1 MFRKLRS
8 LGCGTKKLTL
18 SVALI
23 IIFVIWLDS
32 LSISIFTTSK
42 VGYKLN
48 YTADKQRIGVTGLKK
63 SETKENR
70 WDSEQLALT
79 SLVNLTTERAKTAR
93 LPTKYG
99 TPTACYSK
107 EMLNSPAIN
116 KLGKYPQDERYLT
129 IGISSVTRPSGEV
142 YLIETVKGLL
152 DNFQEEEMKHIH
164 LVIFLADF
172 EEAKKT
178 TLLSR
183 LSYEFQKYVDQG
195 FLHVIFAPQNYYP
208 PLTNM
213 KTKFGDSQKRI
224 FWRSKLV
231 VDFSFIMCYCRYL
244 SKYYLHLED
253 DVIPTPSLYPK
264 VRDFIASQK
273 KPWPMLDASYMG
285 HVAKVYHNVDLE
297 NIATF
302 FFLLYDEMPV
312 DWLIVRWRQIKY
324 HDSFILPP
332 ASLFEHIGNS
342 SSFVENKFSY
352 KSKEKYFD
360 LYDIKY
366 RGLNPPATI
375 DTSMKAEEG
384 TKPEHAYTKGIG
396 FFRASGVKKYD
407 YVTITFT
414 PPVGVRQVFVDTGA
428 LEAIDDRLMSGVLQA
443 SYLISDESPE
453 KWTEFKTVGDFEL
466 GKVKV
471 LLNSD
476 RKVTCLK
483 IVVSATQ
490 DKWLFLRE
498 IDVWRA

>member
-1 MFRKLRS
+1 M
-8 LGCGTKKLTL
+8 
-18 SVALI
+18 
-23 IIFVIWLDS
+23 
-32 LSISIFTTSK
+32 
-42 VGYKLN
+42 
-48 YTADKQRIGVTGLKK
+48 
-63 SETKENR
+63 KE
-70 WDSEQLALT
+70 
-79 SLVNLTTERAKTAR
+79 
-93 LPTKYG
+93 
-99 TPTACYSK
+99 
-107 EMLNSPAIN
+107 
-116 KLGKYPQDERYLT
+116 
-129 IGISSVTRPSGEV
+129 
-142 YLIETVKGLL
+142 
-152 DNFQEEEMKHIH
+152 IH

-172 EEAKKT
+172 EEAGKA

-183 LSYEFQKYVDQG
+183 LSNEFQKYVNQS
-195 FLHVIFAPQNYYP
+195 FLHAIFAPQDYYP

-213 KTKFGDSQKRI
+213 KTKFGDSQMRI

-264 VRDFIASQK
+264 LRDFIASQR
-273 KPWPMLDASYMG
+273 KPWPMLDAAYMG
-285 HVAKVYHNVDLE
+285 HVAKVYRNVDLE

-312 DWLIVRWRQIKY
+312 DWLIIRWRQIKY

-332 ASLFEHIGNS
+332 ASLFQHIGNS

-360 LYDIKY
+360 PYDIKY

-375 DTSMKAEEG
+375 DSSMKAEEG
-384 TKPEHAYTKGIG
+384 TKPEHAYTKGTS
-396 FFRASGVKKYD
+396 FFRASGVKKD
-407 YVTITFT
+407 DHVTVTFT
-414 PPVGVRQVFVDTGA
+414 PAIRVRQVFVDTGA
-428 LEAIDDRLMSGVLQA
+428 LGAPEDRLKSGILQA
-443 SYLISDESPE
+443 SYLVSDESPE
-453 KWTEFKTVGDFEL
+453 KWTAFETMGHFAL

-476 RKVTCLK
+476 RKVACLK
-483 IVVSATQ
+483 IVASASQ

>member
-1 MFRKLRS
+1 
-8 LGCGTKKLTL
+8 
-18 SVALI
+18 
-23 IIFVIWLDS
+23 
-32 LSISIFTTSK
+32 
-42 VGYKLN
+42 
-48 YTADKQRIGVTGLKK
+48 
-63 SETKENR
+63 
-70 WDSEQLALT
+70 
-79 SLVNLTTERAKTAR
+79 
-93 LPTKYG
+93 
-99 TPTACYSK
+99 
-107 EMLNSPAIN
+107 
-116 KLGKYPQDERYLT
+116 
-129 IGISSVTRPSGEV
+129 
-142 YLIETVKGLL
+142 
-152 DNFQEEEMKHIH
+152 MKDIH

-264 VRDFIASQK
+264 LLDFIASQK

-285 HVAKVYHNVDLE
+285 HVAKVYRNVDLE

-302 FFLLYDEMPV
+302 FFLLYDEMPI

-332 ASLFEHIGNS
+332 ASLFQHIGNS

-360 LYDIKY
+360 PYDIKY

-396 FFRASGVKKYD
+396 VFRASGVKKDD

-428 LEAIDDRLMSGVLQA
+428 LEANDDRLKSGVLQA

-453 KWTEFKTVGDFEL
+453 KWTEFETVGDFKL